1 MKTMKPLIPLLLL
14 LAVLVLTGA
23 AAAEEENLIHPPESG
38 VIVTGFTEID
48 SVQPDTAAAEA
59 FMQSPVYNTV
69 TDCLMQKDTPETL
82 PEEILNLTLEDFPY
96 HTADGEEMI
105 CSISVAELLNG
116 MNTTFT
122 GHGWGS
128 SYQTHEYIEISVGD
142 PAWKTDLI
150 NAWNFIQVMAQQNG
164 FDNTIPV
171 RFANIKIT
179 SGEDDPTPLASVLFS
194 VPGIST
200 TLTAEE
206 TLRLGQYQIAGI
218 DSPTYGRLSIS
229 SSLLPTGNST
239 EDLKYEL
246 LYFDNLVPDT
256 TDTIKLAFLL
266 RGTAYS
272 AELDKL
278 PNELGEGMTGYAGT
292 LAGEEN
298 TTVTAVVF
306 GTNGIRMSVTLSDE
320 RITIEPVQSESKL
333 KTTPHP
339 LHVAYSSASLPDIS
353 GNASTGDKIEPLP
366 PELQEQGSGNS
377 TVTTAVPQQTTMPE
391 STKSPVPLAGV
402 LGGLGCAAVLAYV
415 FRRT

>member
-1 MKTMKPLIPLLLL
+1 MKPLIPLLLL
-14 LAVLVLTGA
+14 LAALVLTGA

-48 SVQPDTAAAEA
+48 SIQPDTAAAEA

-96 HTADGEEMI
+96 RTADGEEMI
-105 CSISVAELLNG
+105 CSITVAELLDG

-164 FDNTIPV
+164 FDKTIPV

-179 SGEDDPTPLASVLFS
+179 SGEDDPTLLASVLFS

-339 LHVAYSSASLPDIS
+339 LHVAYSSASLPDFS

>member
-1 MKTMKPLIPLLLL
+1 MKPLIPLLLL

-69 TDCLMQKDTPETL
+69 TDCLMQKNTPETL
-82 PEEILNLTLEDFPY
+82 PEEILNLTLVDFPY
-96 HTADGEEMI
+96 RTADGEEMI
-105 CSISVAELLNG
+105 CSITVAELLNG

-142 PAWKTDLI
+142 PAWKTDL
-150 NAWNFIQVMAQQNG
+150 

-179 SGEDDPTPLASVLFS
+179 SGEDDPTPQPTATPVPLASVLFS

-218 DSPTYGRLSIS
+218 DSPTYGRLYIP

-256 TDTIKLAFLL
+256 TDTIKLVFLL

-272 AELDKL
+272 AELNKL

-292 LAGEEN
+292 LTGQEN

-333 KTTPHP
+333 KTTTHP
-339 LHVAYSSASLPDIS
+339 LHVAYSSASLPDFS

-377 TVTTAVPQQTTMPE
+377 TETTTVPQQTTIPE
-391 STKSPVPLAGV
+391 STKTPVPLAGV
-402 LGGLGCAAVLAYV
+402 LGGLGCAAVLAYGL
-415 FRRT
+415 RRT

>member
-14 LAVLVLTGA
+14 LAVLVLTGT

-38 VIVTGFTEID
+38 VIVTGCTEID

-179 SGEDDPTPLASVLFS
+179 SGEDDPTLLASVLFS

-218 DSPTYGRLSIS
+218 DSPTYGRLYIP

-256 TDTIKLAFLL
+256 TDTIKLVFLL

-272 AELDKL
+272 AELNKL

-292 LAGEEN
+292 LTGQEN

-333 KTTPHP
+333 KTTTHP
-339 LHVAYSSASLPDIS
+339 LHVAYSSASLPDFS

>member
-48 SVQPDTAAAEA
+48 SIQPDTAAAEA
-59 FMQSPVYNTV
+59 FMQSPVYNTI

-96 HTADGEEMI
+96 RTADGEEMI
-105 CSISVAELLNG
+105 CSITVAELLNG

-164 FDNTIPV
+164 FDKTIPV

-179 SGEDDPTPLASVLFS
+179 SGEDDPTLLASVLFS

-218 DSPTYGRLSIS
+218 DSPTYGRLYIP

-256 TDTIKLAFLL
+256 TDTIKLVFLL

-272 AELDKL
+272 AELNKL

-292 LAGEEN
+292 LTGQEN

-333 KTTPHP
+333 KKTPHP
-339 LHVAYSSASLPDIS
+339 LHVAYSSASLPDFS

-377 TVTTAVPQQTTMPE
+377 TETTTVPQQTTIPE
-391 STKSPVPLAGV
+391 STKTPVPLAGV
-402 LGGLGCAAVLAYV
+402 LGGLGCAAVLAYGL
-415 FRRT
+415 RRT

>member
-1 MKTMKPLIPLLLL
+1 
-14 LAVLVLTGA
+14 
-23 AAAEEENLIHPPESG
+23 
-38 VIVTGFTEID
+38 
-48 SVQPDTAAAEA
+48 
-59 FMQSPVYNTV
+59 MQSPVYNTV

-164 FDNTIPV
+164 FDKTIPV

-218 DSPTYGRLSIS
+218 DSPTYGRLSIP

-292 LAGEEN
+292 LAGQEN